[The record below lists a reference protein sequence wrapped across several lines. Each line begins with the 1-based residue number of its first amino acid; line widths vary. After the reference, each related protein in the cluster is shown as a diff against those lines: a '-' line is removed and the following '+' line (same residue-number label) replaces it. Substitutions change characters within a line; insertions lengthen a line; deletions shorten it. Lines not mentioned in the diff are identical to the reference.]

1 MRQVGQGPKQDDHT
15 WLLSSPNQGVL
26 RMSLLRNLARR
37 RLRTAL
43 TVTGITIGIWA
54 LVVFGSMANK
64 ISSIV
69 AMGSDYY
76 AGKIVVTDKSGGAS
90 ARSPMEIGLA
100 DDIAALDG
108 VAVAVPGVSTLLD
121 PESTGGP
128 SIPDMTVGDLPGAD
142 QGHKRFDVQVAQG
155 RALTAQD
162 AHARVAVLG
171 SDLARK
177 RGKSVG
183 DTLEIRG
190 MTFDV
195 VGILEPT
202 LTAPD
207 TTVLVPL
214 AAAQEIFFG
223 DLPPVVR
230 KNLQADRLA
239 TDITVYPDEG
249 TDVEAL
255 AARIEADIPNASAM
269 TAAEFDEVVGSS
281 VAIFNAIII
290 GVALISLIVGG
301 LSVINTMAMSVA
313 ERTREIGIK
322 RAIGGSRA
330 RVIRELVS
338 EAGLIGLLGGLLGLG
353 LGAVVVYLANEAGR
367 SSGMI
372 LFQLTL
378 QTAIFAVLFSTI
390 LGVVA
395 GIIPAWNAARLDP
408 VAALRYE

>member
-1 MRQVGQGPKQDDHT
+1 
-15 WLLSSPNQGVL
+15 
-26 RMSLLRNLARR
+26 MSLLRNLARR

-54 LVVFGSMANK
+54 LVVFGSMASK

-69 AMGSDYY
+69 AIGSDYY
-76 AGKIVVTDKSGGAS
+76 AGKIVVTDKSGGLS
-90 ARSPMEIGLA
+90 GDSPMAIALA
-100 DDIAALDG
+100 GDIAAING
-108 VAVAVPGVSTLLD
+108 VAAAVPGVSTLLD
-121 PESTGGP
+121 PASTGGI
-128 SIPDMTVGDLPGAD
+128 SMPDMVVGDPPGAD
-142 QGHKRFDVQVAQG
+142 QGNKMYDAQVAQG
-155 RALTAQD
+155 RALTAED
-162 AHARVAVLG
+162 ADSLVAVLG

-177 RGKSVG
+177 LGKGIG

-207 TTVLVPL
+207 ATVIVPL
-214 AAAQEIFFG
+214 AAAQEIFFQ

-230 KNLQADRLA
+230 QNLQADRLA

-269 TAAEFDEVVGSS
+269 TGTEFDGVVGSS
-281 VAIFNAIII
+281 VAIYAIII

-353 LGAVVVYLANEAGR
+353 LGSVVVYLANEAGR

-378 QTAIFAVLFSTI
+378 QTALFAVLFSTI